1 MNPAH
6 RLFQHLLAWQRRRAM
21 FHATHASLRSLD
33 ARALRD
39 IGLDPSEIL
48 SVASEA
54 AGHAEHQRLFRLHSQ
69 T

>member
-1 MNPAH
+1 MTLTH
-6 RLFQHLLAWQRRRAM
+6 RLFQHLFAWQRRRAM
-21 FHATHASLRSLD
+21 FHATHASLRALD

-39 IGLDPSEIL
+39 IGLHPSEIL
-48 SVASEA
+48 SVACEA